1 MKPNTT
7 PADSEGASE
16 FADRAPRWELDRF
29 PALWDPTR
37 NEFLDLFKIA
47 TQPWDVLKHID
58 DYLAQKFAGLEGPRV
73 LTYVPDGVHLEG
85 PIFIDE
91 DCIIEEGA
99 FIRGPAWIG
108 RGCEIRSGCYIRG
121 GVLAGAGAVLG
132 HASEFKHCVLL
143 GMAQAP
149 HFNYVGDS
157 VMGWHAHIGAGVILS
172 NFRLDGK
179 PVPVRALGSGERID
193 SGLPKFGAL
202 IGDECE
208 IGCNTVLNPG
218 TILGEKSTAMP
229 LSLLSGT
236 LPAGSLINNTAMRRP
251 EERAGRSAWR
261 HLRKGGTDPAYKGH
275 PRAALVCGTAFYRS
289 ARTAQE
295 NSVSSPCTVGS
306 AWNSGRH
313 SK

>member
-1 MKPNTT
+1 MKSVS
-7 PADSEGASE
+7 ARAAFEGAGE
-16 FADRAPRWELDRF
+16 FADSVPRWDIERF
-29 PALWDPTR
+29 PALWDPER
-37 NEFLDLFKIA
+37 NEFLDLFEKA
-47 TQPWDVLKHID
+47 TQPWDVLKYLD
-58 DYLAQKFAGLEGPRV
+58 DYLAQKFTELEGPRV

-85 PIFIDE
+85 PIFIGE
-91 DCIIEEGA
+91 GCVIEEGA
-99 FIRGPAWIG
+99 YVRGPAWIG

-121 GVLAGAGAVLG
+121 GVIAGSGAVLG

-157 VMGWHAHIGAGVILS
+157 VLGWHAHIGAGVILS

-179 PVPVRALGSGERID
+179 AVPVRALDSRERID

-218 TILGEKSTAMP
+218 TIVGEKSFVMP

-236 LPAGSLINNTAMRRP
+236 WPAGSRVDNVAMRRP
-251 EERAGRSAWR
+251 E
-261 HLRKGGTDPAYKGH
+261 
-275 PRAALVCGTAFYRS
+275 
-289 ARTAQE
+289 
-295 NSVSSPCTVGS
+295 
-306 AWNSGRH
+306 
-313 SK
+313 

>member
-1 MKPNTT
+1 MKSHHVR
-7 PADSEGASE
+7 AASE
-16 FADRAPRWELDRF
+16 RAGGFEGSAPRWDSDSF
-29 PALWDPTR
+29 PALWNTAR
-37 NEFLDLFKIA
+37 NEFLELFERA
-47 TQPWDVLKHID
+47 TMPWDVLNYID
-58 DYLAQKFAGLEGPRV
+58 DYLAQKFAELEGPRV

-108 RGCEIRSGCYIRG
+108 RGCEVRAGCYIRG
-121 GVLAGAGAVLG
+121 GVIAGAGAVLG

-179 PVPVRALGSGERID
+179 AVPVRALGSPERID

-218 TILGEKSTAMP
+218 TILGEKSVAMP

-236 LPAGSLINNTAMRRP
+236 WPAGSRIDNAAMRRP
-251 EERAGRSAWR
+251 E
-261 HLRKGGTDPAYKGH
+261 
-275 PRAALVCGTAFYRS
+275 
-289 ARTAQE
+289 
-295 NSVSSPCTVGS
+295 
-306 AWNSGRH
+306 
-313 SK
+313 